1 MITDSDILAFRRL
14 AIVDTTVKGD
24 QPFYHNTS
32 KLVCNGEIYN
42 HTQLKN
48 KYKIPCDSNSD
59 CDGLLYL
66 FHRLGFRAMISELN
80 GVYAMVI
87 MTPSRV
93 YFARDQIGIRPL
105 PGRWELC
112 IGFLCQSFTRI
123 LPHSEASS
131 TWVWGI

>member
-1 MITDSDILAFRRL
+1 MCGILAVSLQDGVSKINQVITAFKLLANRGPDSGSLVITDSDILAFRRL

-93 YFARDQIGIRPL
+93 YFARD
-105 PGRWELC
+105 
-112 IGFLCQSFTRI
+112 
-123 LPHSEASS
+123 
-131 TWVWGI
+131 